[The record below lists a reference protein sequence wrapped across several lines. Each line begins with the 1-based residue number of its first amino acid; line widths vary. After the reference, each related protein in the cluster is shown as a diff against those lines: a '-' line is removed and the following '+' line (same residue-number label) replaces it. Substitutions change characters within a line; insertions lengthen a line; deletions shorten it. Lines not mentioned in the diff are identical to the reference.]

1 MAPFAVA
8 DVFGTKAVGSPVVSP
23 DGALAIFTL
32 TETDVE
38 ENSSKTSLWSVGMGD
53 GGGEPEL
60 LVEAPAS
67 EPRLSPDGRRLSFVR
82 GGQVWVAPLDGAG
95 EPAQLTDIPGP
106 TPPHTSRRM
115 LCANP
120 LTRGSTDRCADPDLR
135 RWPRRRD
142 VGRQQP
148 SLEP

>member
-8 DVFGTKAVGSPVVSP
+8 DVFATKAVGSPVVSP

-38 ENSSKTSLWSVGMGD
+38 ENSSKTSLWSVGLAD

-106 TPPHTSRRM
+106 TPTPHYTLDAVRQP
-115 LCANP
+115 AAP
-120 LTRGSTDRCADPDLR
+120 LIAVPDVR

-148 SLEP
+148 PLEP

>member
-8 DVFGTKAVGSPVVSP
+8 DVFATKAVGSPVVSP

-38 ENSSKTSLWSVGMGD
+38 ENSSKTSLWSVGLGD

-82 GGQVWVAPLDGAG
+82 GGQVGGKRKWSRLRASRERSERGENFRALRAKFAVGAPRLPRA
-95 EPAQLTDIPGP
+95 
-106 TPPHTSRRM
+106 SRR
-115 LCANP
+115 
-120 LTRGSTDRCADPDLR
+120 
-135 RWPRRRD
+135 
-142 VGRQQP
+142 
-148 SLEP
+148 

>member
-8 DVFGTKAVGSPVVSP
+8 DVFATKAVGSPVVSP

-106 TPPHTSRRM
+106 TPHPTLHAGC
-115 LCANP
+115 CAP
-120 LTRGSTDRCADPDLR
+120 TR
-135 RWPRRRD
+135 
-142 VGRQQP
+142 
-148 SLEP
+148 